1 MSIEARDT
9 TEFVSPPL
17 KKAKTDPDARELVCP
32 SDPEEEEIEIPAMRN
47 LRNGNWDDP
56 EYAKQRMIFE
66 KQFTESGGYDVDW
79 DSMDYNF
86 PGSIVDSRGDYD
98 ARLSNKELMKL
109 LINTAIDEENEEA
122 GTQLKFVKYV
132 TANVVAAKGF
142 LFFITFWAKDL
153 SAPNPEPKCY
163 QAEVLW
169 FMGDADVYE
178 FRLRPTK

>member
-1 MSIEARDT
+1 MSNVAGDQRELV
-9 TEFVSPPL
+9 FPPL
-17 KKAKTDPDARELVCP
+17 KKAKTDRDATELVCP

-47 LRNGNWDDP
+47 LRKGNWDDP
-56 EYAKQRMIFE
+56 EYAKQRRLFQ
-66 KQFTESGGYDVDW
+66 KQFKESEGYDVDW

-86 PGSIVDSRGDYD
+86 PGSIVDSRRDYD
-98 ARLSNKELMKL
+98 DQLSNKELMKL
-109 LINTAIDEENEEA
+109 LIKTAIDEENEEA